1 MGLHAC
7 SRMRSSN
14 INEPGT
20 DTIRARIRRSEL
32 VIFSNKLTII
42 KIIIILL
49 LVSYFSFWSVKTIVY
64 GPRTCTVISI
74 VIHRVGI
81 LPICDIESN
90 S

>member
-42 KIIIILL
+42 KIIIIIIINNYHLITCLL
-49 LVSYFSFWSVKTIVY
+49 FFFLVCEDYCLRSKDLH
-64 GPRTCTVISI
+64 C
-74 VIHRVGI
+74 H
-81 LPICDIESN
+81 
-90 S
+90 